1 MEHYNW
7 KSHYAVRLMEMEN
20 AGRFFHY
27 VIEEEAGKG
36 EVTSCTVFPG
46 IQAVYNDLNLFHCG
60 RCVPRTEEII
70 EINYCAEGRYECEV
84 NRQYCFYAGPGDLS
98 VGNAGRRE
106 AAGSFP
112 TGRFSG
118 LTFFIDLTT
127 TREQNASLLREMEVD
142 LDVISRMALQGPQR
156 FYLRG
161 REEIDAVCQQV
172 ISAVTSHCL
181 PLLKLRT
188 LELLMLLSDPEL
200 LRGNNMPPYLSRK
213 NVKLAKNVR
222 QRVTENLS
230 SHLTIRQLSEE
241 LHASPTAIKSA
252 FKNVYG
258 ESVGEY
264 RKSIR
269 LQEAQRLLRE
279 TDRPIAEIA
288 EMVGYSNPGHF
299 AVAFRGKFAMT
310 PGDYKRLVRSKG
322 NRLS

>member
-1 MEHYNW
+1 MNHYNW
-7 KSHYAVRLMEMEN
+7 KNHYAVRLTELEN
-20 AGRFFHY
+20 AGEFFHY
-27 VIEEEAGKG
+27 RIEEGTEKGK
-36 EVTSCTVFPG
+36 VTSCTVFPG
-46 IQAVYNDLNLFHCG
+46 IQAVYNDLNLFYCG
-60 RCVPRTEEII
+60 KRVPRTEEIV
-70 EINYCAEGRYECEV
+70 EINYCLEGLYECEV
-84 NRQYCFYAGPGDLS
+84 NRRYCFYATPGDLS

-112 TGRFSG
+112 TGRFLG
-118 LTFFIDLTT
+118 LTLFIDLTA
-127 TREQNASLLREMEVD
+127 TREQNASLLREMKVD

-161 REEIDAVCQQV
+161 REEINAVCQQM
-172 ISAVTSHCL
+172 ISAVTAHCL

-200 LRGNNMPPYLSRK
+200 LSDNYIPPYLSRK
-213 NVKLAKNVR
+213 NVLLAKNVR

-258 ESVGEY
+258 ESIGEY
-264 RKSIR
+264 TKSIR

-279 TDRPIAEIA
+279 TDRPIAEVA

-322 NRLS
+322 